1 MEIKRALT
9 ARDIINMQHSTFG
22 MSGAWESFIGHPEKV
37 GVWFIW
43 GNSGNG
49 KSSFAMQLCRE
60 LCRYESVL
68 YNSLE
73 EGTSLTMQLS
83 LQRHGMAN
91 TERNFY
97 MVCEPMDV
105 LNARLSKRGAP
116 RVVVIDSFQ
125 YTQMS
130 YKDYLAF
137 RHRHKDR
144 LLIFISHAEGKQP
157 MGQAARSVMY
167 DATLKIWV
175 EGYKAMSK
183 GRFIGST
190 GEYVIWEAG
199 AKKYWGM

>member
-9 ARDIINMQHSTFG
+9 ARDIINMQHSTFS

-83 LQRHGMAN
+83 LQRNGMAN
-91 TERNFY
+91 TERKFH
-97 MVCEPMDV
+97 MVSESLDV

-183 GRFIGST
+183 GRFIGDR

>member
-91 TERNFY
+91 TERKFH
-97 MVCEPMDV
+97 MVSESLDV

-175 EGYKAMSK
+175 EGYKALSK
-183 GRFIGST
+183 GRFIGDR